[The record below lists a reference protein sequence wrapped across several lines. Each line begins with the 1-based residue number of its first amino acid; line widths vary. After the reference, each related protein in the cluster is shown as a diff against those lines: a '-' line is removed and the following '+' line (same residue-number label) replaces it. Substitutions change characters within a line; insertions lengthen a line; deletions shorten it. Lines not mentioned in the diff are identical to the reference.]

1 MCFTDRAQKLRYRNN
16 YNSLGA
22 VIAGINGSAVHRLTQ
37 TRELVSHGAQKDFM
51 RLEILMGTQRSH
63 FAYRLAWENT
73 PSERIPFLPLHR
85 RDLVS
90 AEQGNRTYI
99 GDTEDRINWKKF
111 EVMGDVII
119 GLQRSRAVP
128 YTDLVQNV
136 DIRRLILD
144 CSFSKDDDVSN
155 LAEARL

>member
-1 MCFTDRAQKLRYRNN
+1 
-16 YNSLGA
+16 
-22 VIAGINGSAVHRLTQ
+22 
-37 TRELVSHGAQKDFM
+37 M

-90 AEQGNRTYI
+90 AEQGNRTYV

-144 CSFSKDDDVSN
+144 CSFSKDDDVSISRSESDHKQF
-155 LAEARL
+155 LTTLESGPVRSKYPARSPRSRRQRSQSKEIPMVPALI